1 MYEKDIK
8 EIIVT
13 NDEIIA
19 RCKELGKIL
28 TQDYLEKEP
37 ILIGLL
43 KGSVPFMAEL
53 MKYIEVPLEIDFMD
67 VSSYI
72 GVESGELNILKDLG
86 SSVKNRNILIV
97 EDIIDTG
104 RTLDAVNKHL
114 KTKGAKEI
122 KTVALL
128 DKPSRRLVDIH
139 AEYVGFEI
147 ADHFV
152 IGYGLDFN
160 QKYRNLPYVGILKE
174 EMYK

>member
-19 RCKELGKIL
+19 RCKELGAIL
-28 TQDYLEKEP
+28 TQDYLEKDP

-67 VSSYI
+67 VTSYVGI
-72 GVESGELNILKDLG
+72 ESGELNILKDLG

-104 RTLDAVNKHL
+104 RTLDAVSKHL
-114 KTKGAKEI
+114 KNKGAKEI
-122 KTVALL
+122 KTVSLL
-128 DKPSRRLVDIH
+128 DKPSRRIVDIH
-139 AEYVGFEI
+139 ADYIGFEI
-147 ADHFV
+147 DDHFV

-160 QKYRNLPYVGILKE
+160 QKYRNLPFVGILKE